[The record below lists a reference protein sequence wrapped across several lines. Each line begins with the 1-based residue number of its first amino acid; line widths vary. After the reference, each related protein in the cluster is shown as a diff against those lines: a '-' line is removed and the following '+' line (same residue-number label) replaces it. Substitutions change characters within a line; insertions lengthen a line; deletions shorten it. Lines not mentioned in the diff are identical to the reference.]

1 MKLFYF
7 PGACSIGIHVLLEE
21 IGAPYEKHML
31 HLREG
36 AQHKPDYI
44 ALNPK
49 AKVPALVRD
58 DGHVITE
65 FPAIAYYLGNAF
77 PAAKLFP
84 ADLDG
89 QVRIIETME
98 YIAATVHMQ
107 GFTRIFR
114 ASNFT
119 DDPAKEDTVKAQGL
133 AIAEKGLEVLDMKL
147 GENTYVNGVFSI
159 ADAAL
164 FFVEFWYTARMGK
177 TLPKG
182 LARHWH
188 AMNARASVQ
197 AVLKDE
203 GFAG

>member
-7 PGACSIGIHVLLEE
+7 PGACSIGIHVLMEE
-21 IGAPYEKHML
+21 IGKPYEKHML

-36 AQHKPDYI
+36 AQNKPEY
-44 ALNPK
+44 AAVNPK
-49 AKVPALVRD
+49 MKVPALVRD

-77 PAAKLFP
+77 PSANMFP
-84 ADLDG
+84 GDLDG
-89 QVRIIETME
+89 QVRIMETME

-107 GFTRIFR
+107 GFTRVFR
-114 ASNFT
+114 PSNFT

-133 AIAEKGLEVLDMKL
+133 AIAERGLELLDMKL
-147 GENTYVNGVFSI
+147 GENVYVNGAFSV

-164 FFVEFWYTARMGK
+164 FFVEFWYASRIGK

-197 AVLKDE
+197 RVLKDE
-203 GFAG
+203 GFAA